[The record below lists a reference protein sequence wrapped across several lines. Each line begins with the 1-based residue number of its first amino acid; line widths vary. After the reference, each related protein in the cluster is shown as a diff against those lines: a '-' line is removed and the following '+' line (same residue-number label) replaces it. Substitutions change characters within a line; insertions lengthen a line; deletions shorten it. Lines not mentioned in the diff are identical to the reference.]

1 MLYQEL
7 VTSVTKLPL
16 EQRLSLMELLA
27 QSLRADLPTKTE
39 QDEWQKLSAQG
50 LNAAYEDDE
59 PDYPVSLIKEPNPT
73 YESR

>member
-7 VTSVTKLPL
+7 VISVKKLPP
-16 EQRLSLMELLA
+16 EQRLSLMEVLA
-27 QSLRADLPTKTE
+27 QSLRADLLTKTE
-39 QDEWQKLSAQG
+39 QDDWQRLTVQG
-50 LNAAYEDDE
+50 LNNAYGENE